1 MTLFIGYLSNAVVQ
15 YPRYYAPKIMILV
28 FNEHLEKFEDT
39 KGVIRIRISK
49 KSREHNDQKL
59 EEFEDTKGR

>member
-1 MTLFIGYLSNAVVQ
+1 
-15 YPRYYAPKIMILV
+15 MILV